1 MEFIAWTLVVVGLFL
16 LVVGTIQS
24 RRYHALA
31 ETNIREALKTSRGDA
46 PMCSGYIIFLI
57 GIIILVVG

>member
-1 MEFIAWTLVVVGLFL
+1 MEFIAWTLVVVGLCL

-24 RRYHALA
+24 RRHHALVK
-31 ETNIREALKTSRGDA
+31 TNIREAVKTSNGDA

-57 GIIILVVG
+57 GLIILVVG